1 MLASFPCTAA
11 FWISYEYCRYIIHST
26 AFLNENLHL
35 ILQLIIMASVGS
47 FAESLV
53 RNPFEVVK
61 QNMQIGSSKSTTDCI
76 NNVWKKKG
84 FFNGFYAG
92 FGVFIARELP
102 YCQI

>member
-11 FWISYEYCRYIIHST
+11 FWISYEYCRYIIQTT

-35 ILQLIIMASVGS
+35 ILQLVIMASVGS
-47 FAESLV
+47 FCESLV

-76 NNVWKKKG
+76 KKIWKKKG
-84 FFNGFYAG
+84 LINGFYAG